1 MIRIGLT
8 GSIGMG
14 KSATA
19 ALFAEEGV
27 AVFDSD
33 AAVHRLYARG
43 GAAIQPVSEAFGD
56 VLTDGAI
63 DRGKLSAVLRAD
75 PAGFGKLEAIVHPL
89 VEAERARFMA
99 DAQARNIDLVLF
111 DIPLLFETGGDAAV
125 DVVVVCHAPD
135 NVRRKRVLERP
146 GMTEE
151 KLDLIL
157 ARQMSEPEKLKRA
170 EYAVETSRGLESA
183 REQVR
188 DILADIRQHETQH
201 KTRGEQG

>member
-19 ALFAEEGV
+19 ALFAEQGV

-33 AAVHRLYARG
+33 AAVHELYAKG
-43 GAAIQPVSEAFGD
+43 GAATRPVSEAFGD

-63 DRGKLSAVLRAD
+63 DRGKLSAVLRED

-89 VEAERARFMA
+89 VDAARAAFVA
-99 DAQARNIDLVLF
+99 AAREQEIDIVLF

-135 NVRRKRVLERP
+135 SVRRARVLERP

-157 ARQMSEPEKLKRA
+157 ARQMPESEKLKRA
-170 EYAVETSRGLESA
+170 DYAVETSQGLESA
-183 REQVR
+183 REHVR
-188 DILADIRQHETQH
+188 DILADIRQN
-201 KTRGEQG
+201 KTRGDQG

>member
-19 ALFAEEGV
+19 ALFAEQGV

-33 AAVHRLYARG
+33 AAVHELYAKG
-43 GAAIQPVSEAFGD
+43 GAATRPVSEAFGD

-63 DRGKLSAVLRAD
+63 DRGKLSAVLRED

-89 VEAERARFMA
+89 VDAARAAFVVA
-99 DAQARNIDLVLF
+99 AREQEIDIVLF

-135 NVRRKRVLERP
+135 SVRRARVLERP
-146 GMTEE
+146 GMTGE

-157 ARQMSEPEKLKRA
+157 ARQMPESEKLKRA
-170 EYAVETSRGLESA
+170 DYAVETSQGLESA
-183 REQVR
+183 REHVR
-188 DILADIRQHETQH
+188 DILADIRQN
-201 KTRGEQG
+201 KTRGDQG

>member
-19 ALFAEEGV
+19 ALFAEQGV

-33 AAVHRLYARG
+33 AAVHELYAKG
-43 GAAIQPVSEAFGD
+43 GAAIGPVSEAFGD
-56 VLTDGAI
+56 VLSDGAI
-63 DRGKLSAVLRAD
+63 DRGELSAVLRED

-89 VEAERARFMA
+89 VEAARAAFVA
-99 DAQARNIDLVLF
+99 EAREQEIDIVLF
-111 DIPLLFETGGDAAV
+111 DIPLLFETGGEAAV

-135 NVRRKRVLERP
+135 TVRRARVLERP

-157 ARQMSEPEKLKRA
+157 ARQMPESEKLKRA
-170 EYAVETSRGLESA
+170 DYAVETSKGLESA
-183 REQVR
+183 RKQVR
-188 DILADIRQHETQH
+188 DILADIRQH
-201 KTRGEQG
+201 KTRGEKG